1 MAALSF
7 SNKSETK
14 GTIKTK
20 DLGDIKFQIKKSA
33 TGSNFGL
40 FLDDSNQAMTRK
52 NSKQDCL
59 DYLKAIINN
68 VR

>member
-1 MAALSF
+1 MAAISF
-7 SNKSETK
+7 TNKSETK

>member
-1 MAALSF
+1 MAAISF

-20 DLGDIKFQIKKSA
+20 ELGVIKFQIKKSA

-40 FLDDSNQAMTRK
+40 FLDGSNQAMTRK